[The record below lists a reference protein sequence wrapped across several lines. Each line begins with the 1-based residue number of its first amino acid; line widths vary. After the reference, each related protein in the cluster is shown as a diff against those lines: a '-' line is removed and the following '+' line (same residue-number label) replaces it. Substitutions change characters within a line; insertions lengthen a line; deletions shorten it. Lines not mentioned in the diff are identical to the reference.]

1 MKKLLQIVAFFVV
14 ALLVAQ
20 PVLSGLPCSA
30 ESAPVGGCMPGC
42 GMSASQAPMAQMPS
56 GPMSTDCPMAPAV
69 SSDGCQQNC
78 CHTALLQSFA
88 QPATG
93 AKSATAGTEQFVP
106 AAQTLSIAS
115 QAVLLSQQTEP
126 GSSAPPLRILFQVF
140 RI

>member
-30 ESAPVGGCMPGC
+30 ESVPLGGCMPGC
-42 GMSASQAPMAQMPS
+42 GMSTGQAQMGQMSS
-56 GPMSTDCPMAPAV
+56 GPMSTNCPMAPAI

-78 CHTALLQSFA
+78 CHNALLQSFA
-88 QPATG
+88 QPAAG
-93 AKSATAGTEQFVP
+93 AKSAVARTQQFVP
-106 AAQTLSIAS
+106 VAQTLALAS
-115 QAVLLSQQTEP
+115 PAITLAPRTEP
-126 GSSAPPLRILFQVF
+126 GFSAPPLRILFQVF

>member
-1 MKKLLQIVAFFVV
+1 MKKLLQIVAFLVV

-20 PVLSGLPCSA
+20 PALAGLPCSA
-30 ESAPVGGCMPGC
+30 AIAPAAGCMPGC
-42 GMSASQAPMAQMPS
+42 GMATMQAHMSQMSS
-56 GPMSTDCPMAPAV
+56 GQMSTDCPMAPAV

-78 CHTALLQSFA
+78 CHAALLQSFA